1 LRNDVL
7 EDALL
12 LSFLG
17 LGDFSRTSKR
27 RFFPGEV
34 LTFFFF
40 VGSGTYTPGA
50 KSESESTSVVYVTAI
65 RQVQAKI
72 HKPKG
77 AGNEVEWPDTKKS
90 V

>member
-1 LRNDVL
+1 MMIL

-12 LSFLG
+12 LCFLG

-27 RFFPGEV
+27 RFFPVEV
-34 LTFFFF
+34 LTFFFL
-40 VGSGTYTPGA
+40 GSGTNTPGA
-50 KSESESTSVVYVTAI
+50 KSESESTSVMYVTAI

-72 HKPKG
+72 HKPRG
-77 AGNEVEWPDTKKS
+77 AGNEVEWPNTKKS